1 MPELDNEDEGELV
14 SPVHPVGLAP
24 PVSQDLRL
32 HSSILLGSAYNR
44 TFGRLSYSRL
54 GYVRIGKLGTV
65 RLG

>member
-1 MPELDNEDEGELV
+1 VPKLDHEDEGEFV

-44 TFGRLSYSRL
+44 TFGRLSKARL
-54 GYVRIGKLGTV
+54 SKV